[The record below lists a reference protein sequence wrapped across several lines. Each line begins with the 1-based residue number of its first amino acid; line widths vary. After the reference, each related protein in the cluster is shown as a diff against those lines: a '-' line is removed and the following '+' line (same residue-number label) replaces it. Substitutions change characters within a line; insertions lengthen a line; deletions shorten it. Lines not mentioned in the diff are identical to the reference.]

1 MKCGA
6 LMSRDPIVGT
16 LSECPHCGAVDV
28 EIRKEDVGIG
38 SYEFWGQKCHDVR
51 WACFCTNCDE
61 EVEFN
66 LDYDG
71 PEEEPYEDPVQ
82 ADADVLKSAGMGTD
96 EDYGYF
102 GEDDGY

>member
-6 LMSRDPIVGT
+6 AMRKGIVGS
-16 LSECPHCGAVDV
+16 LDECPHCHALDV
-28 EIRKEDVGIG
+28 GVFKEDAGIG
-38 SYEFWGQKCHDVR
+38 SYEFWGQKCHDTR
-51 WACFCTNCDE
+51 WVYCCEICGE
-61 EVEFN
+61 EVEFEEE
-66 LDYDG
+66 YDG

-102 GEDDGY
+102 GEDDG